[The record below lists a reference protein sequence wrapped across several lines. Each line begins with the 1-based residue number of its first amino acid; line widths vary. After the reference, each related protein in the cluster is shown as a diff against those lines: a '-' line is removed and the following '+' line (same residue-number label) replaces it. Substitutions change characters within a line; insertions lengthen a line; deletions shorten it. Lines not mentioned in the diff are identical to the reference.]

1 MGSLFVSVQWVNQ
14 GVHESTSTVRFPW
27 WHLVIA
33 LLVALACAGAGRLV
47 ARAFPSPEPSASPER
62 NAHLGLADGELAAW
76 ARATGSRPLGATG
89 LVLTAA
95 VVALL
100 PFTGPLAVSAL
111 LVGGVLC
118 LGFARVYVTVG
129 RQGLTVTP
137 GRLPWPRIR
146 VPLEAMT
153 GASHREIDAFGDF
166 GGWGYRIRPGAS
178 GVILRSGATLFVRRA
193 GGRDFAVTVDDAATA
208 AALLNTLIARRKAH

>member
-1 MGSLFVSVQWVNQ
+1 MFRP
-14 GVHESTSTVRFPW
+14 VRGDAPSRPTGW
-27 WHLVIA
+27 QLT
-33 LLVALACAGAGRLV
+33 V

-62 NAHLGLADGELAAW
+62 NAHLGPADGELAAW

-95 VVALL
+95 AVALL

-118 LGFARVYVTVG
+118 LGFARLYVTVG

-146 VPLEAMT
+146 VP
-153 GASHREIDAFGDF
+153 HREIDALGDF

-178 GVILRSGATLFVRRA
+178 GVILRSGSTLFVRRA
-193 GGRDFAVTVDDAATA
+193 GGRDWHRT
-208 AALLNTLIARRKAH
+208 RESSSS